1 MKNGKRP
8 NKQQKMTMFAAGFS
22 PLAYLVVK
30 NLNDRLVL
38 VHRET
43 GNVVEVMK

>member
-8 NKQQKMTMFAAGFS
+8 NRQQKNIMFAAGFS

-30 NLNDRLVL
+30 NLHDRLII

-43 GNVVEVMK
+43 GVQQVVEK